1 MLLARMTSKQ
11 TREYLNRDDR
21 LVIPVGSVEQH
32 GPRGVLGTD
41 FMIAEKLAREAAE
54 RVQIMCAPSMPYGMS
69 EHHTG
74 FTGTL
79 SLQPLPLIEVYTSIL
94 RSAYCSGFRR
104 IVLVNGHGGNTACL
118 GLAATKA
125 AETCLD
131 ILVKISEWFRN
142 PQVIEA
148 IEAEFGEGEGMH
160 ATPGELSLIMHL
172 YDGLIG
178 SEQQEEQ
185 QRRDLDVVLTRHVLE
200 KRYPDGSMSADQNLS
215 NSQAGKNL
223 FEISC
228 QSLVSELENWA

>member
-1 MLLARMTSKQ
+1 MTSKQ
-11 TREYLNRDDR
+11 IREYLNQDNR
-21 LVIPVGSVEQH
+21 LVLPVGSVEQH

-41 FMIAEKLAREAAE
+41 FMIAEKIAREAAE

-79 SLQPLPLIEVYTSIL
+79 SLQPMPLVEVYTSIL
-94 RSAYCSGFRR
+94 RSAYRSGFRR

-118 GLAATKA
+118 SLAGTQA
-125 AETCLD
+125 AETCPA
-131 ILVKISEWFRN
+131 ILVKISEWFRS
-142 PQVIEA
+142 PQVTEA

-160 ATPGELSLIMHL
+160 ATPGELSLVMHL

-178 SEQQEEQ
+178 SEQQKDQ
-185 QRRDLDVVLTRHVLE
+185 QRRDLDVILTRHVLE

-215 NSQAGKNL
+215 NSHFGKNL
-223 FEISC
+223 FEISVK
-228 QSLVSELENWA
+228 SLVAELENWGSS